1 MAKDGA
7 PPVRVENAFPSIS
20 IVSKRRFRQA
30 RGLLESRSPSKIH
43 PRRAASP
50 YLLSG
55 LLKCETCGKT
65 MTAAEAKSGRY
76 TYYVCHSLLK
86 GGGGTC
92 DTPRLN
98 ARNFDKFIL
107 QQIQDNILVES
118 NIRALIKALE
128 EEMEGVVCRERERL
142 ATIEEELDDVQRK
155 LGRIWHIIETAD
167 IDITHASERIR
178 EHRERQEQLEIA
190 AEEARLIL
198 AQRRALLDSAD
209 SIASYAVRMSKFLQT
224 CEYTEIRAF
233 VRSFV
238 KEIEVKPGRAV
249 ITYSIPTPNGISVGR
264 PGMADVTLQWGVVGA
279 MDSGSQGGI
288 RTLSVDREQLS
299 PFIATL
305 VLPLVQD
312 RRDHSD

>member
-1 MAKDGA
+1 M
-7 PPVRVENAFPSIS
+7 
-20 IVSKRRFRQA
+20 
-30 RGLLESRSPSKIH
+30 
-43 PRRAASP
+43 
-50 YLLSG
+50 
-55 LLKCETCGKT
+55 
-65 MTAAEAKSGRY
+65 
-76 TYYVCHSLLK
+76 
-86 GGGGTC
+86 
-92 DTPRLN
+92 
-98 ARNFDKFIL
+98 
-107 QQIQDNILVES
+107 
-118 NIRALIKALE
+118 
-128 EEMEGVVCRERERL
+128 VCRERERL

-178 EHRERQEQLEIA
+178 EHQERQEQLEIA

-249 ITYSIPTPNGISVGR
+249 ITYSIPTPNGIAVGR
-264 PGMADVTLQWGVVGA
+264 PDAADVVLKRGVVGA
-279 MDSGSQGGI
+279 LDSGSQGEI
-288 RTLSVDREQLS
+288 WTADADREQLG

-305 VLPLVQD
+305 VLPLLQD
-312 RRDHSD
+312 RRDHSGGQLPIDC

>member
-1 MAKDGA
+1 M
-7 PPVRVENAFPSIS
+7 
-20 IVSKRRFRQA
+20 
-30 RGLLESRSPSKIH
+30 
-43 PRRAASP
+43 
-50 YLLSG
+50 
-55 LLKCETCGKT
+55 
-65 MTAAEAKSGRY
+65 
-76 TYYVCHSLLK
+76 
-86 GGGGTC
+86 
-92 DTPRLN
+92 
-98 ARNFDKFIL
+98 
-107 QQIQDNILVES
+107 
-118 NIRALIKALE
+118 
-128 EEMEGVVCRERERL
+128 VCRERERL

-167 IDITHASERIR
+167 IDITHASERIK

-190 AEEARLIL
+190 ADEARLIL
-198 AQRRALLDSAD
+198 AERRALLERAD
-209 SIASYAVRMSKFLQT
+209 AIASYALRMSKFLQT
-224 CEYTEIRAF
+224 CEYTETRAF